1 MVKQFFF
8 LLLTISLSATANNKK
23 KRQDIESIKS
33 MCGCMDISF
42 EFAETISPNKDYKF
56 FDNYIS
62 GGLELAFVVEE
73 STNKIVIQHNQFFL
87 QSTSKLDNVF
97 LF

>member
-56 FDNYIS
+56 FDNYKNS
-62 GGLELAFVVEE
+62 
-73 STNKIVIQHNQFFL
+73 
-87 QSTSKLDNVF
+87 
-97 LF
+97 